1 MVCKGQ
7 TSRIDVAKEILSI
20 LELKD
25 KIKINAVS
33 SEFFMEEYFAER
45 PPSERLIN
53 MKLKLRGLDN
63 MRSWKYSLKEYLENY
78 FKDFLI

>member
-33 SEFFMEEYFAER
+33 SEFFKKEYFAER

-53 MKLKLRGLDN
+53 MKLKLLHL
-63 MRSWKYSLKEYLENY
+63 RSHFMY
-78 FKDFLI
+78 